1 MQRTS
6 DLNIAGAAPLV
17 SPAVLK
23 GRFPMTARSNRT
35 VVESREVIKAILNL
49 QDPRLLAIVGPC
61 SIHDTEAAL
70 EYAGL
75 LQELRREL
83 EDRIYLIM
91 RVYFEKPRT
100 SLGWQG
106 MILDPHLDGSSDIGE
121 GLSVARRLLLEITAM
136 EVPAATEMLDP
147 IVPQYIDDLLSWAAI
162 GARTTESQTH
172 RNMASGLSMPVGF
185 KNNTE
190 GNLQTAVDAMS
201 AALQSHSFI
210 GIDQEG
216 RTSVLRTRGNPHTH
230 IILRGSRTRA
240 NYGARDLARTIGLLQ
255 SAGFPPAIMV
265 DCSHGNSRRR
275 PARQQA
281 VLRSIVGKRRRGM
294 REIIGFML
302 ESNLRDGTQHIAS
315 DRRDLEY
322 GVSVTDP
329 CLGWS
334 KTEAL
339 LRDTCEALGSATTC
353 EAGGSS
359 RRRKHNTQ
367 GTAFRT

>member
-23 GRFPMTARSNRT
+23 KRFVMTPSSNRT
-35 VVESREVIKAILNL
+35 VVESREAIKAILSL
-49 QDPRLLAIVGPC
+49 DDPRLLAIVGPC
-61 SIHDTEAAL
+61 SIHDSRAAL
-70 EYAGL
+70 EYAERL
-75 LQELRREL
+75 LALKRKL
-83 EDRIYLIM
+83 DDRIYLVM

-106 MILDPHLDGSSDIGE
+106 LILDPHLDGSSDIGE
-121 GLSVARRLLLEITAM
+121 GLSTARRLLLEITAM
-136 EVPAATEMLDP
+136 GVPAATEMLDP

-201 AALQSHSFI
+201 AALHSHSFI
-210 GIDQEG
+210 GIDQMG
-216 RTSVLRTRGNPHTH
+216 RTSVLKTKGNRHTH
-230 IILRGSRTRA
+230 IILRGGRTRA
-240 NYGARDLARTIGLLQ
+240 NYRARDLARTVALLR
-255 SAGFPPAIMV
+255 SAGFSPAIMV

-275 PARQQA
+275 PLHQET
-281 VLRSIVGKRRRGM
+281 VLNAIVQKRRRGM

-302 ESNLRDGTQHIAS
+302 ESNLEDGAQRIPP
-315 DRRDLEY
+315 DRRDLQY

-329 CLGWS
+329 CLGWP

-339 LRDTCEALGSATTC
+339 LMDSYGRLE
-353 EAGGSS
+353 
-359 RRRKHNTQ
+359 
-367 GTAFRT
+367 